1 MKFLPRNKFLKI
13 AVTGL
18 FGLVVILAL
27 GVVLALFNGVDQ
39 PEAWEPPSSPPFLSQ
54 EQGPIELVVTPTIAL
69 IDEPIQIVLN
79 LLEPG
84 EEVILRGMTED
95 REGRVFTSWARFTA
109 PDDGTLDLSTTAPI
123 DGTYRSV
130 DPSGLL
136 WSMRSPLNARFGS
149 SEDWIV
155 REYQISAETSRG
167 IVQTTIF
174 RSYPW
179 GEMTP
184 EIIDEGNIHAELWLP
199 ETKGP
204 LPVIIR
210 LGGAGGGAFR
220 MRSSLL
226 AARGFAVLDLLYLHG
241 RPQTEFFAV
250 PIDTVFEA
258 LDWLETRPE
267 LDESRVGLYGSSK
280 GAELALLVAS
290 LDGRVD
296 AVAVWA
302 PTSVAFEGISFQDIK
317 PGSSWTLQGNPVP
330 YAPARITLS
339 ALGRVVR
346 MVAGRPIS
354 MRGGYQD
361 ALDKAPAEAFIP
373 VEQISARI
381 LLLSGNDDRMCP
393 CDVMANQIYDRL
405 QEHDFRFEVENLV
418 FDGAGHGM
426 AHDLWPR
433 GGEPG
438 QFIRGGTPEA
448 NHLAGREAWR
458 KIIELFN
465 EVLASSRS
473 ENGDSVR

>member
-27 GVVLALFNGVDQ
+27 GVILALFSGVDQ
-39 PEAWEPPSSPPFLSQ
+39 PEAWEPPPSPPSLSQ
-54 EQGPIELVVTPTIAL
+54 ESGPIELVVTPTNAL

-95 REGRVFTSWARFTA
+95 SEGRVFSSWARFTA
-109 PDDGTLDLSTTAPI
+109 PNDGTLDLSTTPPNE
-123 DGTYRSV
+123 GTYRSA
-130 DPSGLL
+130 DASGLL
-136 WSMRSPLNARFGS
+136 WSMRSPSNNRFQS
-149 SEDWIV
+149 SYDWAM
-155 REYQISAETSRG
+155 REYQISAETRRG
-167 IVQTTIF
+167 IVRVMITRT
-174 RSYPW
+174 YPW
-179 GEMTP
+179 GAMTP
-184 EIIDEGNIHAELWLP
+184 EIIDQGNIHGELWLP
-199 ETKGP
+199 KTGEP

-220 MRSSLL
+220 IRSSLL

-258 LDWLETRPE
+258 LDWLETRHE

-290 LDGRVD
+290 MDARVD

-302 PTSVAFEGISFQDIK
+302 PTSVAFEGISFQDIT

-330 YAPARITLS
+330 YAPAQINLS

-346 MVAGRPIS
+346 MIAGRPIS

-418 FDGAGHGM
+418 FDGTGHGM

-438 QFIRGGTPEA
+438 QFIRGGTPET
-448 NHLAGREAWR
+448 NHLSGRKAWR
-458 KIIELFN
+458 KIIELFS
-465 EVLASSRS
+465 EVLAPSRS
-473 ENGDSVR
+473 EKVDSVR